1 MKSRIRELQKSLAG
15 ADLDCY
21 LVTHLP
27 HIRYLCGYSGSNALL
42 HITARGADFFTDSRY
57 AEQIRTEVK
66 GVFKHVPQGGDLVA
80 RLADLPVFA
89 KGHPRVGFQPRH
101 LCVERHTVLAGALKG
116 ALLVPHDHLVD
127 SLTLVKDQKELDSIR
142 KATEITDRAFE
153 LILPEIRPGVRE
165 SDVAAKLE
173 YQMLML
179 GSEGAAFET
188 ICASGFRSALPHG
201 TASRKKIK
209 AGDFVTLDY
218 GALVKGY
225 CSDITRTI
233 VVGKASARQKKIYD
247 IVKRAQRAAVGKIR
261 PGVSTRNVDAAARN
275 IITKAGYGKRFGHGT
290 GHGIGLEVHQG
301 PSLSPRTDSRLA
313 AGMVVTVEP
322 GIYIPGFG
330 GVRIEDDVR
339 VTRTGHE
346 VLTQAPKRLIEL

>member
-1 MKSRIRELQKSLAG
+1 MKSRIQKIQKALSS

-27 HIRYLCGYSGSNALL
+27 HIRYLCGFSGSNALL
-42 HITARGADFFTDSRY
+42 LVRAKRADFFTDSRY

-66 GVFKHVPQGGDLVA
+66 GVSRHVPAGGNLIA
-80 RLADLPVFA
+80 KLAELPLFA
-89 KGHPRVGFQPRH
+89 KGHPRMGFQPRH
-101 LCVERHTVLAGALKG
+101 LNVDQHTVLTQKLGG

-127 SLTLVKDQKELDSIR
+127 SLTWVKNPQETDYIR
-142 KATEITDRAFE
+142 KAAEIVDRAFE
-153 LILPEIRPGVRE
+153 LILPTMRPGVRE
-165 SDVAAKLE
+165 SDVAAELE

-201 TASRKKIK
+201 KASRKKIK
-209 AGDFVTLDY
+209 SGDFVTLDF
-218 GALVKGY
+218 GALIHGY
-225 CSDITRTI
+225 CSDITRTV
-233 VVGKASARQKKIYD
+233 VVGQASARQKKIYE
-247 IVKRAQRAAVGKIR
+247 IVKRAQRAAVQKIR
-261 PGVSTRNVDAAARN
+261 PGASTRAVDAAARN
-275 IITKAGYGKRFGHGT
+275 IISKAGYGKQFGHGT
-290 GHGIGLEVHQG
+290 GHGLGLEVHQG
-301 PSLSPRTDSRLA
+301 PSLSPRNDSRLV
-313 AGMVVTVEP
+313 AGMIVTVEP

-339 VTRTGHE
+339 VTRSGHE